1 MFALVNNIYRDRG
14 MGKVVNNW
22 QKLIVSVT
30 EQRILLL
37 ISGKKNSK
45 RIRDTGRIC
54 VSVHG

>member
-1 MFALVNNIYRDRG
+1 

-45 RIRDTGRIC
+45 RIRDTGRIGSSC
-54 VSVHG
+54 SCM